1 MFRFESTRRRRYRWP
16 KRTAMTAR
24 LCHERSTMATD
35 LTTRATATS
44 PEPADLQKLARRH
57 LWMHFSRM
65 GEYGPDAEIPILV
78 RGEGCYV
85 FDEHG
90 KRYLD
95 GLSALF
101 CVNTGHSRPELAAA
115 AAAQAAELGF
125 FTNWSYAHPRA
136 IELATR
142 IAGLAPAGLNRV
154 FFTSGGSEA
163 VESAWKLARQ
173 YHRMRGDTAR
183 TTIIARELAYHG

>member
-1 MFRFESTRRRRYRWP
+1 M
-16 KRTAMTAR
+16 
-24 LCHERSTMATD
+24 MATD
-35 LTTRATATS
+35 LTARSSA
-44 PEPADLQKLARRH
+44 PVHEPSDLQELARRH

-95 GLSALF
+95 GLPALF
-101 CVNTGHSRPELAAA
+101 CGNTGHSRPELAAA

-125 FTNWSYAHPRA
+125 FTTWSYAHPRA
-136 IELATR
+136 IELAT
-142 IAGLAPAGLNRV
+142 
-154 FFTSGGSEA
+154 
-163 VESAWKLARQ
+163 
-173 YHRMRGDTAR
+173 
-183 TTIIARELAYHG
+183 